1 MQDNFFEGKEEENKK
16 IVYFNDKVFFIENKE
31 LSLNKNSSYEWGNLN
46 LFTMNL
52 ALAILFEVS
61 KNTNEAFVYQNDFI
75 KEFLLNKKKKNF
87 KIYEFTIKKWLENR
101 DNDILELDNIIENES
116 DSLYPYSF
124 DVEKEKLDIRDTS
137 MTIKDITEKVIE
149 GTIITDPD
157 FQRNLVWDSSQKS
170 TFIESIILNIPL
182 PSIYLNLNNKGEYII
197 VDGLQRTTTLKEF
210 LALEKDINKESGNGF
225 ELSDLKLLKQ
235 LNGKKFRDLSPFL
248 QTEIKDKKILCYII
262 RPSVPM
268 KIVYDIFNR
277 INTGGTILNR
287 QEIRNCIFI
296 GPSTILL
303 SHLAEEKYF
312 REAIDN
318 GVSGK
323 RMRDREVILRYF
335 AFQLFNYK
343 EYNGDMDDFLGKAMK
358 KINSIVNNSV
368 SNFQNSEI
376 YLRKNNK
383 EYKREKIKT
392 LCSINK
398 IKKLIDDFEKV
409 MKISHKIFGNK
420 NFRFS
425 TSENRGRINIALLE
439 SVGYFFSQYSEE
451 FLLKNRNIIENNF
464 EILLEDFDYIVAVRT
479 STSGVRSVQT
489 RFEKA
494 IDILGKGTII

>member
-1 MQDNFFEGKEEENKK
+1 MEDKLFEGREEKNKK
-16 IVYFNDKVFFIENKE
+16 IVYLNDKVFFIENKE
-31 LSLNKNSSYEWGNLN
+31 LSLNKDTSYEWGNLN
-46 LFTMNL
+46 SSTMNL
-52 ALAILFEVS
+52 ALAILFEVTE
-61 KNTNEAFVYQNDFI
+61 NINEAFIYQNDFI
-75 KEFLLNKKKKNF
+75 ENFLLQKKLKL
-87 KIYEFTIKKWLENR
+87 YTSTIRKWLKNR

-124 DVEKEKLDIRDTS
+124 DAEKEELDIRDTS

-157 FQRNLVWDSSQKS
+157 FQRNVVWTSIQKS

-182 PSIYLNLNNKGEYII
+182 PPIYLNLNNKGEYII

-210 LALEKDINKESGNGF
+210 LALEKDINKENGNGF
-225 ELSDLKLLKQ
+225 ELSNLKLLKQ
-235 LNGKKFRDLSPFL
+235 LNGKKFRDLSPLL

-312 REAIDN
+312 KNAIDN

-323 RMRDREVILRYF
+323 RMKDREVILRYL

-358 KINSIVNNSV
+358 QINSIVNNSV
-368 SNFQNSEI
+368 NNFQNSEI

-392 LCSINK
+392 LCSIKK
-398 IKKLIDDFEKV
+398 IKKLISDFEKV
-409 MKISHKIFGNK
+409 MKISYKIFKKN
-420 NFRFS
+420 NFRFP

-439 SVGYFFSQYSEE
+439 SVGYFFSRHSED
-451 FLLKNRNIIENNF
+451 FLINNQSIIKQNF
-464 EILLEDFDYIVAVRT
+464 ETLLNDSEYMGAVRT
-479 STSGVRSVQT
+479 STSGKKSVQT

-494 IDILGKGTII
+494 IDILGKGTKYD